1 MATRS
6 GRVFK
11 QTRPTEEK
19 AIDMEDTVKSMERMM
34 TELIEDRRARE
45 KEITAERRARE
56 EENSRHIEEMRGQME
71 ALMKLTLHVQR
82 QQPLQGYQ

>member
-6 GRVFK
+6 GCVFK

-34 TELIEDRRARE
+34 TKLIEDRRARE
-45 KEITAERRARE
+45 KEITAER
-56 EENSRHIEEMRGQME
+56 
-71 ALMKLTLHVQR
+71 KKTK
-82 QQPLQGYQ
+82 

>member
-11 QTRPTEEK
+11 QTRPAEEK

-34 TELIEDRRARE
+34 MEL
-45 KEITAERRARE
+45 
-56 EENSRHIEEMRGQME
+56 
-71 ALMKLTLHVQR
+71 
-82 QQPLQGYQ
+82 